1 MIGTEPRPVALV
13 SGGSRGIGRAVV
25 TRLAADGYNIAF
37 CYHSRSDAAES
48 CVLDAKAAGAIAVAT
63 QVDVSDADAV
73 RAWVD
78 NTEQELGP
86 IVTSVTSAGVVLSS
100 PMMRMTDSDWRTV
113 IDTNLTGVFTVC
125 RTVIFPMLKRHCG
138 SIVNISSISGI
149 HGIVGQTNYSAS
161 KAGIIGM
168 TKVLAKEVGRFGV
181 RANVVA
187 PGFIDTDM
195 TAALIDAEQRDRDM
209 ARIPLGRWGT
219 AEEVA
224 DMVSF
229 LASSRSAYVTA
240 SVFQIDGGVSL

>member
-1 MIGTEPRPVALV
+1 MSGTEDRPVALV

-25 TRLAADGYNIAF
+25 ARLAADGYDVAF
-37 CYHSRSDAAES
+37 CYHSRPDAAEQA
-48 CVLDAKAAGAIAVAT
+48 VKAAEATGAVAVGT

-78 NTEQELGP
+78 ATESELGP
-86 IVTSVTSAGVVLSS
+86 IGALVTSAGVVRDN
-100 PMMRMTDSDWRTV
+100 PMLRMSENDWHTV

-125 RTVIFPMLKRHCG
+125 RAAIFPMLKRRSG

-149 HGIVGQTNYSAS
+149 YGNVGQSNYSAA

-168 TKVLAKEVGRFGV
+168 TKTLAKEVGRFGV

-195 TAALIDAEQRDRDM
+195 TAALNGELRSAAVQ
-209 ARIPLGRWGT
+209 RIPLGRWGT
-219 AEEVA
+219 TDEVA
-224 DMVSF
+224 DIVSF
-229 LASSRSAYVTA
+229 LTSPRSAYVTA
-240 SVFQIDGGVSL
+240 GVFQIDGGMSL